1 MNVCTI
7 KLNVYL
13 CLCHRT
19 CDEAEEQQKRTD
31 FKNTD
36 RAQAAKWL
44 ICKQVGVMVHLLKC
58 IFFSMK
64 SGRFMTLIIYAAP
77 LFPMSVTTAGGSGL
91 HDPSIYFGL
100 ARH

>member
-1 MNVCTI
+1 MNVCTII

-31 FKNTD
+31 FS
-36 RAQAAKWL
+36 KWL

-58 IFFSMK
+58 IFSLC
-64 SGRFMTLIIYAAP
+64 SLVD
-77 LFPMSVTTAGGSGL
+77 S
-91 HDPSIYFGL
+91 
-100 ARH
+100 

>member
-1 MNVCTI
+1 MYICAYVIAHVT
-7 KLNVYL
+7 KLKNNRSAQIL
-13 CLCHRT
+13 KIRT
-19 CDEAEEQQKRTD
+19 EHKQL
-31 FKNTD
+31 
-36 RAQAAKWL
+36 KWL

-77 LFPMSVTTAGGSGL
+77 LFPMSVTTADGSGL